1 MQEQKMITVDKEEIS
16 SLLLIAP
23 LFIPRAFL
31 LIVIIVITGAA
42 HVLVPAHSHSVLV
55 VLITINL
62 SIFFLSFSDPCC
74 KFIFVCCCH
83 HLWCHL
89 HDKVAS

>member
-31 LIVIIVITGAA
+31 LIVITGAA
-42 HVLVPAHSHSVLV
+42 HVLVPAHSHLVLV

-62 SIFFLSFSDPCC
+62 SIFCSC
-74 KFIFVCCCH
+74 
-83 HLWCHL
+83 
-89 HDKVAS
+89 